1 MRYYEQQS
9 DGTFLERSR
18 PLALAQPTSASDVT
32 PAVAPMAPGFDAAL
46 VLGNADGS
54 LQTATCSSVTRA
66 GSAGLECALRPD
78 QTFPLSQVSVQAA
91 SAPTFADF
99 DGDGLVDLLLG
110 QRNGEILFVRNV
122 GSAAQPQFGSGG
134 CTVGVR
140 AGPVDCAR
148 VNDAFRTGNGWSSPV
163 AGDLDQDGDADVIV
177 GGADGSL
184 RYLENL
190 RDANASGYQL
200 PSFAEVSGPQGPFG
214 AVGLIAAGYARPALV
229 DLDSD
234 GDLDLLVGA
243 ADGSLLYFENVGG
256 ARGPPRFASNYT
268 APLGLSTLMLYE
280 SVRLQISL
288 AGAMED
294 IAVIAGRDEAAQRIC
309 GAINA
314 TLDLPA
320 LGLTASTFQLAPG
333 SILATFDIAVSGELP
348 PEQMTM
354 TPFDAGVMLACVFER
369 VGGAPNGTAWPFP
382 PIASSGVHRV
392 LAGGNLVRLSC
403 PSPSLPPPFPPY
415 PPPSPPWW
423 APTPPLNPPYPVLS
437 TISAL
442 DSGATA
448 LSTEAMAAGSIA
460 ALVFGILLC
469 CCCVLLLVGALLLK
483 PAATGLLGPRTQLM
497 VTHDDPTRARPLW
510 LYLPAEQREAV
521 KKVADGVAK
530 YANDRDTPAI
540 RTADV
545 PEGDDAVRAT
555 KTLAAAPPQM
565 VLAGGMLRKNRTKF
579 EVRLASNR
587 KPQKPR
593 VTGASTQPARAV
605 VWCEEVNGTTT
616 AGQIQE
622 SPRSEL
628 DDVSFASAQST
639 PIDSQSPRDSPE
651 PPSLEQA
658 SSSLDALD
666 ERI

>member
-1 MRYYEQQS
+1 MRAAISCQ
-9 DGTFLERSR
+9 
-18 PLALAQPTSASDVT
+18 ALP
-32 PAVAPMAPGFDAAL
+32 
-46 VLGNADGS
+46 
-54 LQTATCSSVTRA
+54 R
-66 GSAGLECALRPD
+66 SAGRRAL
-78 QTFPLSQVSVQAA
+78 
-91 SAPTFADF
+91 
-99 DGDGLVDLLLG
+99 
-110 QRNGEILFVRNV
+110 
-122 GSAAQPQFGSGG
+122 
-134 CTVGVR
+134 C
-140 AGPVDCAR
+140 
-148 VNDAFRTGNGWSSPV
+148 
-163 AGDLDQDGDADVIV
+163 
-177 GGADGSL
+177 
-184 RYLENL
+184 
-190 RDANASGYQL
+190 
-200 PSFAEVSGPQGPFG
+200 

-294 IAVIAGRDEAAQRIC
+294 IAVLAGRDEAAQRIC

-587 KPQKPR
+587 KPQKATGHGSVNAASSGRR
-593 VTGASTQPARAV
+593 VVRGGKWYDDSRSDTGVAEERARRRLLCLGPVDADRFAVAERFAGATLARAS
-605 VWCEEVNGTTT
+605 
-616 AGQIQE
+616 I
-622 SPRSEL
+622 
-628 DDVSFASAQST
+628 
-639 PIDSQSPRDSPE
+639 
-651 PPSLEQA
+651 EQFG
-658 SSSLDALD
+658 
-666 ERI
+666 RFG